1 MNPQPTI
8 LAIGMLPPPVGGQAV
23 MFEAALAELARSA
36 SVDVVDIQA
45 QRNIGET
52 GTLHF
57 AKIAWFLKLIV
68 RELLPRR
75 SRRYDILYYCPAGPN
90 RLALVKDLVI
100 LALVRGRV
108 RKTVYHFHATGI
120 GALIAEQPAVL
131 RSLAQRIAFR
141 PDLAIRCVDT
151 TPDDAALYRARRTR
165 IIANGIPDPMGAYRG
180 RTRPEDGPLQL
191 VFIGAMVE
199 KKGIFD
205 LIEVATALQAAG
217 CDFVMH
223 FLGEGLPALLRRF
236 DELVDERGLSD
247 RMRRHGVLT
256 GSAKFDLLFRCDV
269 LLFPSFWS
277 SETQPLAV
285 IEAHAMELP
294 AVAYDIGGIRTIIR
308 DQESGFVVPLRD
320 TAAFAAAI
328 QKLADRSVARRMG
341 LVGRRHFERSFT
353 LQRFVAELSE
363 AVLES

>member
-1 MNPQPTI
+1 
-8 LAIGMLPPPVGGQAV
+8 MLPPPVGGQAV

-57 AKIAWFLKLIV
+57 AKIAWFLNLIV

-75 SRRYDILYYCPAGPN
+75 RRRYDILYYCPAGPN
-90 RLALVKDLVI
+90 RLALVKDMVI
-100 LALVRGRV
+100 LGLLRRRV
-108 RKTVYHFHATGI
+108 GKTVYHFHATGI
-120 GALIAEQPAVL
+120 GALIATQPAVV
-131 RSLAQRIAFR
+131 RRLAQRILVE
-141 PDLAIRCVDT
+141 PELEIRCVEA
-151 TPDDAALYRARRTR
+151 TPNDAALYHARRSR
-165 IIANGIPDPMGAYRG
+165 IIANGIPDPIGEYRG
-180 RTRPEDGPLQL
+180 RVKPDVGPLQL

-205 LIEVATALQAAG
+205 LLEVASMLQSRG
-217 CDFVMH
+217 CDFVLH
-223 FLGEGLPALLRRF
+223 FVGEGLPALLARF
-236 DELVDERGLSD
+236 DEVVEQRGLSG
-247 RMRRHGVLT
+247 RIRRHGVLT
-256 GSAKFDLLFRCDV
+256 GSAKFDMLFACDV
-269 LLFPSFWS
+269 LLFPSYWS
-277 SETQPLAV
+277 SETQPLVV

-308 DQESGFVVPLRD
+308 DEESGFVVPLRD
-320 TAAFAAAI
+320 TEAFAAAI
-328 QKLADRSVARRMG
+328 LKLRDRTVAREMG
-341 LVGRRHFERSFT
+341 RNGRRHFERNFT